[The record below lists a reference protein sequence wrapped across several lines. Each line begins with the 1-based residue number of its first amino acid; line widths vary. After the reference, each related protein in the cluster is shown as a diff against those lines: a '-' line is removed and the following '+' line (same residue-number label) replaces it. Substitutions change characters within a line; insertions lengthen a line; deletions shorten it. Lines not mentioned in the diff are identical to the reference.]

1 MSVVGI
7 NDCRSVATI
16 QQTLKTIQSKLWS
29 AVTVSLHN
37 PTGKLCR
44 SNFVAILGIEMHL
57 PSLHYWSIY

>member
-1 MSVVGI
+1 MVSVVGFY
-7 NDCRSVATI
+7 NCRSVATI

-44 SNFVAILGIEMHL
+44 SDFVA
-57 PSLHYWSIY
+57 SL